1 MQQLHFFLHQSHLK
15 AQKYRPNNSKE
26 IWNVIAKKS
35 EVWQKQLLSRR
46 RGECSSSIIAAL
58 MRRKSPPRRTPSPS
72 FKQWSDTFW
81 SIYSSQNHF
90 NFQYMLLLYGIAM
103 LKHLLYQKF
112 KRQAKVG
119 TRFLVFFSAKI
130 RPLSVCFLLCTSVKQ
145 ARLAKIRKADQN

>member
-15 AQKYRPNNSKE
+15 AQKCRPNNSKE

-72 FKQWSDTFW
+72 FKQRRDAFW

-90 NFQYMLLLYGIAM
+90 NFQYVIVRYCYIKTSFIPKIQTSSKSENPIPGI
-103 LKHLLYQKF
+103 
-112 KRQAKVG
+112 
-119 TRFLVFFSAKI
+119 FSAKI